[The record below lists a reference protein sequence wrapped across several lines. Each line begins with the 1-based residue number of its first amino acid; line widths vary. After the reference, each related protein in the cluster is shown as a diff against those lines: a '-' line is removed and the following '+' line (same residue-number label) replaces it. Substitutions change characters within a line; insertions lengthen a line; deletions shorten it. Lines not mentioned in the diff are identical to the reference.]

1 MKLENRITAIYEV
14 GDIVESVQGIGTI
27 IQTHEIVVNNSFV
40 SQSIYIQHEKGD
52 KNNPCNNP
60 VCKTANDIIL
70 IRSKNE
76 TD

>member
-1 MKLENRITAIYEV
+1 MKFENRMTAIYEV
-14 GDIVESVQGIGTI
+14 GDIVESTQGIGRVV
-27 IQTHEIVVNNSFV
+27 QTHEIVVNDSFV

-60 VCKTANDIIL
+60 VCKTANDVVL
-70 IRSKNE
+70 IRNKNE